1 MSDIRDKLVKA
12 YLRAVDRCD
21 NTNCGKCEYNG
32 KVDCFA
38 EVVADIMLH
47 DLEFVDC
54 NKSVLFVEEG
64 SIDVTAL
71 PNTKI
76 VEYKKGSQPPCM
88 IKIN

>member
-1 MSDIRDKLVKA
+1 MSDIRDKLIET
-12 YLRAVDRCD
+12 YLQAADMCD
-21 NTNCGKCEYNG
+21 NTNCDKCERNHEEN
-32 KVDCFA
+32 CFA
-38 EVVADIMLH
+38 KLVADVMLQE
-47 DLEFVDC
+47 LEFVS
-54 NKSVLFVEEG
+54 NTKSVLFVEEG